1 MQTLL
6 ILGDWSDDGHGK
18 TQTITVDHNLADA
31 KSLKAAFVAGEK
43 ILGINFEEIAEGY
56 EEPWIPEDILEV
68 LIAHKLLEEVATN
81 SNGEP
86 LDGRHWKLV
95 PKTAFSGVDYAYEYD
110 EKVNINPELYA
121 ALYMAIAQLGKP
133 SLEFTAPK
141 NSYDNRINIGGY
153 GLFQ

>member
-31 KSLKAAFVAGEK
+31 KALEQAFKAGEK
-43 ILGINFEEIAEGY
+43 ILGINFEQIAEGY
-56 EEPWIPEDILEV
+56 EENWIPEDILEV
-68 LIAHKLLEEVATN
+68 LVEHKLLEEVTTN
-81 SNGEP
+81 SDGEP
-86 LDGRHWKLV
+86 LDGPHWKLV
-95 PKTAFSGVDYAYEYD
+95 PETAFRGVDYAYSYGGN
-110 EKVNINPELYA
+110 VHINSELFA
-121 ALYMAIAQLGKP
+121 ALYMAIAQLGNP
-133 SLEFTAPK
+133 SLEFTSPK